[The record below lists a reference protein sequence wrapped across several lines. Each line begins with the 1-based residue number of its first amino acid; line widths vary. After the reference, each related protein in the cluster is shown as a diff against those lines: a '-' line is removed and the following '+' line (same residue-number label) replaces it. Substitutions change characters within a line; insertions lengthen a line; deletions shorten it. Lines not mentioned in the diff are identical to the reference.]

1 MLKSLGVTIEDV
13 VVSPSYCGSYN
24 KYAFYL
30 KTRNRS
36 FLFGEIMTPYV
47 CSFSE
52 DIILLT
58 LCRMTFER
66 IYEFVKPIERT
77 DEVKSCRVCSRNR
90 GVGFGSRFLGRNG
103 FLGGF
108 FVRLSRRR
116 NCFRGSSGCVSRR
129 SVVCVG
135 GGFILSCVDGLV

>member
-1 MLKSLGVTIEDV
+1 MVLKSLGVNIEDV

-77 DEVKSCRVCSRNR
+77 DEVKSCYVCSTNSE
-90 GVGFGSRFLGRNG
+90 VGFGSRFLGRSG

-116 NCFRGSSGCVSRR
+116 NCFRRSSGCVSRR
-129 SVVCVG
+129 RDRGGFTFRCG
-135 GGFILSCVDGLV
+135 GGGLN

>member
-1 MLKSLGVTIEDV
+1 MVLKSLGVNIEDV

-52 DIILLT
+52 DIIL
-58 LCRMTFER
+58 FH
-66 IYEFVKPIERT
+66 FQ
-77 DEVKSCRVCSRNR
+77 
-90 GVGFGSRFLGRNG
+90 
-103 FLGGF
+103 
-108 FVRLSRRR
+108 VRWWRSQLS
-116 NCFRGSSGCVSRR
+116 
-129 SVVCVG
+129 
-135 GGFILSCVDGLV
+135 LSLSLKQSHSHLK